1 MGIARAI
8 IKKPILL
15 LADEPV
21 ASLDPRTA
29 NLILSL
35 LKRICN
41 EFNIT
46 IICNLHQVELAIKFA
61 DRIIG
66 LLDGSIM
73 FDSSTKNI
81 DINYVQNIYR
91 EDNKGLTF

>member
-1 MGIARAI
+1 
-8 IKKPILL
+8 
-15 LADEPV
+15 
-21 ASLDPRTA
+21 
-29 NLILSL
+29 
-35 LKRICN
+35 
-41 EFNIT
+41 
-46 IICNLHQVELAIKFA
+46 LHQVELAIKFA